1 MRSNFAL
8 AREHLGLAWLHLNG
22 DDEPSYKAR
31 EEIDRLIEVLALAEY
46 TPETPNG
53 TLIQFPVP
61 RAAGDR

>member
-22 DDEPSYKAR
+22 DDEASQQAR
-31 EEIDRLIEVLALAEY
+31 EQIDHLIEALALAEY
-46 TPETPNG
+46 TPEAPNG

-61 RAAGDR
+61 KAVGES